1 MKVINSVQT
10 GRCIK
15 EVMNSRRITVR
26 ECASKL
32 HVTEQSVYHWRSGRS
47 LPSLE
52 VFVNLGDYVGVSF
65 ERMLVYE
72 ERGDQ

>member
-15 EVMNSRRITVR
+15 EVMNSRGITVR

-32 HVTEQSVYHWRSGRS
+32 HVTEQSVYHWRSG
-47 LPSLE
+47 
-52 VFVNLGDYVGVSF
+52 VSF